1 MPKIIANDISI
12 YYQIT
17 GNSDH
22 SVILISGAN
31 GDHQSV
37 WPAEVVNALAQHFQ
51 VIQFDHRGVGQSD
64 QPDIPYSIEMMT
76 DDVAGLMEALQIEA
90 SHVIGYS
97 MGGQIAAKLAE
108 KYPAKVLTMIGCVCY
123 PTINMHV
130 RLLGKAMLELME
142 LKLPSSIIDKIGLP
156 WVFSDQ
162 FLEENVSSLTQSE
175 EEPTSKSSIGF
186 KRHFEAQC
194 AFITSEAECFRNIDI
209 PALFIAGT
217 EDRICPPS
225 DVMKFV
231 DLIPNSKITVFPEAG
246 HMLSLEHP
254 YKFAE
259 VICEF
264 LIPKKDL
271 MHRLSTKFN
280 LNNK

>member
-1 MPKIIANDISI
+1 MPKVIVNDISI

-37 WPAEVVNALAQHFQ
+37 WPPQVVDALAQHFQ

-64 QPDIPYSIEMMT
+64 QPDIPYSIEMMA
-76 DDVAGLMEALQIEA
+76 DDVAGLMQALQLEKA
-90 SHVIGYS
+90 HLIGYS

-108 KYPAKVLTMIGCVCY
+108 KYPEKILSMIGCVCY
-123 PTINMHV
+123 PNINMHV
-130 RLLGKAMLELME
+130 RLLGKTILELMD
-142 LKLPSSIIDKIGLP
+142 LNIPDSIIDRIGLP

-162 FLEENVSSLTQSE
+162 YIEKNFSSLTQTKE
-175 EEPTSKSSIGF
+175 APKSKSSIGF

-194 AFITSEAECFRNIDI
+194 AFTFEAECFRNIKI
-209 PALFIAGT
+209 PVLFIAGS

-225 DVMKFV
+225 DVMKFA
-231 DLIPNSKITVFPEAG
+231 DLIPNSQMTVFPEAG
-246 HMLSLEHP
+246 HMLSLEYP
-254 YKFAE
+254 DKFAQI
-259 VICEF
+259 ICEF
-264 LIPKKDL
+264 LVSSMELTDK
-271 MHRLSTKFN
+271 STHIASFK
-280 LNNK
+280 